1 MRNVKLKGKEQMKTK
16 TWIALF
22 IGLILIGCG
31 DSEHKKAKKK
41 VANPLKAQV
50 EAIKKAK
57 NVEKTILDASKKQ
70 RQALKKM
77 EDGAGDKK
85 SKDGSH

>member
-1 MRNVKLKGKEQMKTK
+1 MKTK

-22 IGLILIGCG
+22 MGLILMGCG
-31 DSEHKKAKKK
+31 DSENKKAKQK

-57 NVEKTILDASKKQ
+57 NVEKTNLDASKKQ

-77 EDGAGDKK
+77 EDGTEDKK
-85 SKDGSH
+85 SKNGSH